1 MRVEDTI
8 DHAVGLSEV
17 VGLGQHVDGERPLAI
32 VHARTESEA
41 AVAAD
46 AIRAA
51 CVIGDEAPNAGPVVA
66 GRITE

>member
-17 VGLGQHVDGERPLAI
+17 AGLGQYVDGERPLAI

-41 AVAAD
+41 AAAAD
-46 AIRAA
+46 AFSAA
-51 CVIGDEAPNAGPVVA
+51 CVIGDAAPDMGPVVA